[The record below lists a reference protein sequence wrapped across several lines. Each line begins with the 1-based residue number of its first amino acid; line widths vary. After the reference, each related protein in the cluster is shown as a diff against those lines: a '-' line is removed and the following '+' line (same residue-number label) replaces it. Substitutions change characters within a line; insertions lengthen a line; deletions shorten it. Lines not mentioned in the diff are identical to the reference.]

1 MKEYTKH
8 QKFWYKTMRLAGYT
22 VSEGMPYVF
31 TAIAVSLIWCLILT
45 FLIILK

>member
-1 MKEYTKH
+1 MKGYTKH
-8 QKFWYKTMRLAGYT
+8 KKFWYKTMGLGGYT
-22 VSEGMPYVF
+22 VSEGIPYVF